1 MGGDYAPGVVV
12 EGLALALEAY
22 PDYEFVLVG
31 HEEKVRFYLEK
42 YGLTGNEKITV
53 VHASS
58 VCEMSEPSTI
68 SLRQKKDSSIT
79 TCAKLLKN
87 KQVDAMVT
95 PGHTG
100 ATVAATK
107 VILRSLPGVDRPA
120 LAACM
125 PAQDGRF
132 LLVDAGAN
140 PDCTPLNL
148 LQFAIMGGI
157 YAEYLLKIKS
167 PKIGLLS
174 VGGEDSKGCELTKET
189 FKRMSTLPIN
199 FAGNVEADTVF
210 EGAANVLVSDGFA
223 GNVMLKCAEGLAKS
237 TIHWLKLVLSKNAI
251 RLIGASLAKNA
262 FHELKAFGSADEI
275 GGAPLLGVNGI
286 VIIGHGSSNPKAVL
300 NAIRVAG
307 ECVTFGLNDLIVER
321 IKAAGIEF
329 GAESAG

>member
-1 MGGDYAPGVVV
+1 MGGDYAPGVVI

-22 PDYEFVLVG
+22 PEYDYVLVG

-42 YGLTGNEKITV
+42 YGLTDNKRISV
-53 VHASS
+53 VHAAS

-79 TCAKLLKN
+79 VCAKLLKN

-148 LQFAIMGGI
+148 LQFAIMGET
-157 YAEYLLKIKS
+157 YAEYLFKLES
-167 PKIGLLS
+167 PKVGLLS
-174 VGGEDSKGCELTKET
+174 VGGEDSKGSELTKET
-189 FKRMSTLPIN
+189 FKRMSDLPIN
-199 FAGNVEADTVF
+199 FVGNVEADTVF
-210 EGAANVLVSDGFA
+210 EGAANVLISDGFA
-223 GNVMLKCAEGLAKS
+223 GNVLLKGAEGLAKS

-307 ECVTFGLNDLIVER
+307 DCVKFGLNDLIVER

>member
-1 MGGDYAPGVVV
+1 MGGDYAPGVVI
-12 EGLALALEAY
+12 EGLTLALEAY
-22 PDYEFVLVG
+22 PEYDYVLVG
-31 HEEKVRFYLEK
+31 HEEKIRFYLDK
-42 YGLTGNEKITV
+42 YGLADNPKISI
-53 VHASS
+53 VHAAS
-58 VCEMSEPSTI
+58 VCEMSDPSTI

-79 TCAKLLKN
+79 ACARLLKS

-125 PAQDGRF
+125 PAQEGRF

-174 VGGEDSKGCELTKET
+174 VGGEDSKGSELTKET
-189 FKRMSTLPIN
+189 FKRMGELPIN
-199 FAGNVEADTVF
+199 FAGNVEADSVF

-223 GNVMLKCAEGLAKS
+223 GNVLLKGAEGLAKS
-237 TIHWLKLVLSKNAI
+237 TIHWLKLVLSKTPSVLSAQVWQKMLSVNS
-251 RLIGASLAKNA
+251 RLSVPPTKSE
-262 FHELKAFGSADEI
+262 ELPCS
-275 GGAPLLGVNGI
+275 
-286 VIIGHGSSNPKAVL
+286 
-300 NAIRVAG
+300 
-307 ECVTFGLNDLIVER
+307 
-321 IKAAGIEF
+321 
-329 GAESAG
+329 ESTVS

>member
-12 EGLALALEAY
+12 EGLALALDAY
-22 PDYEFVLVG
+22 PEYEFVLVG
-31 HEEKVRFYLEK
+31 HEEKVQLYLDK
-42 YGLTGNEKITV
+42 YGLTGNPRISV
-53 VHASS
+53 VHAAS

-79 TCAKLLKN
+79 VCAKLLKS
-87 KQVDAMVT
+87 KAVDAMVT

-148 LQFAIMGGI
+148 LQFAIMGAI
-157 YAEYLLKIKS
+157 YAEYLFKMES
-167 PKIGLLS
+167 PKVGLLS

-189 FKRMSTLPIN
+189 FKRMSELPIN

-210 EGAANVLVSDGFA
+210 EGAANVLISDGFA
-223 GNVMLKCAEGLAKS
+223 GNVLLKGAEGLAKS

-262 FHELKAFGSADEI
+262 FHELKAFGAADEI

-307 ECVTFGLNDLIVER
+307 ECVKFGLNDLIVER
-321 IKAAGIEF
+321 IKAAGVEF
-329 GAESAG
+329 GAENAG